1 MSNSGACDAGIR
13 PGKRN
18 ERDSEARLCG
28 AEVERSEATVTEA
41 QVIEPQQ
48 RKSDNDV
55 GLVHDDP
62 TQTGPVSPGLPAAG
76 EGANGPHQPSVWEGT
91 GARPKGRR
99 ETPKPVTE
107 MVRSSEAAFCSNGVE
122 VGEEPPG
129 QGRSERE
136 TGSQDCSHHTCP
148 ECGRAFTKKV
158 GLSLHRRKA
167 HYEEYNR
174 AIDVTR
180 SRPRWTEEEEY
191 LMARL
196 EADLTLTGAKRNINE
211 LLANRLNERSF
222 DSIKSHRKSPRYKEL
237 VVKLRSRLAS
247 GGGDCGAPETIAGCT
262 PPPSQPTVN
271 QTREA
276 IEEELRALVAK
287 PPPTEYDGSRL
298 WEIVQRYLGGETSR
312 SGLSTA
318 INSYVREA
326 LQKDHQKKGR
336 SRPRPPKK
344 PESRRKAKKRLYAQ
358 TQERFKRKQGK
369 CAREILDGEVTAAV
383 ENPQVFLEEWRSVME
398 SVPTGTVSDVVEHER
413 LQRGRNGETT
423 CRAKCQSIENMGHI
437 LQKCKRTHYE
447 RIRRHNVI
455 AKYLAKRL
463 REGVRSVGGA
473 SLLDCVRNQEA

>member
-1 MSNSGACDAGIR
+1 
-13 PGKRN
+13 
-18 ERDSEARLCG
+18 
-28 AEVERSEATVTEA
+28 
-41 QVIEPQQ
+41 
-48 RKSDNDV
+48 
-55 GLVHDDP
+55 
-62 TQTGPVSPGLPAAG
+62 
-76 EGANGPHQPSVWEGT
+76 
-91 GARPKGRR
+91 
-99 ETPKPVTE
+99 
-107 MVRSSEAAFCSNGVE
+107 MVRSSEAAFYSNGVE
-122 VGEEPPG
+122 VGGEPPD

-136 TGSQDCSHHTCP
+136 TGSQDCSQHHTCP

-158 GLSLHRRKA
+158 GLSLLRRKA

-318 INSYVREA
+318 INNYVREA

-344 PESRRKAKKRLYAQ
+344 SESRRKAKKRLYAQ

-383 ENPQVFLEEWRSVME
+383 ENPQLFLEEWRSVME
-398 SVPTGTVSDVVEHER
+398 SVPTGTVSDVVEHEVEKQMINPYGTITAR
-413 LQRGRNGETT
+413 EIKAAMPSPGSAAGPDGLRGKELRNVPMAT
-423 CRAKCQSIENMGHI
+423 
-437 LQKCKRTHYE
+437 L
-447 RIRRHNVI
+447 
-455 AKYLAKRL
+455 
-463 REGVRSVGGA
+463 
-473 SLLDCVRNQEA
+473 